1 MHRHRWCG
9 ATATEGAGSPLTP
22 SVGQGAHASRSGGQ
36 QTSATWSQIAQ
47 ALQRPTVLAV
57 VSHGSFPCD
66 TGDQE
71 PKAQGC
77 ENRVDITHTP
87 TCAHTHTSR
96 LGRGANLRAA
106 AARPV
111 LAVAT
116 RSPALGCARQR
127 LRSDRGNGGDQA
139 VHGRATGR
147 SSCGHRRRGRSIRRA
162 STRGTRGKVV
172 LSHQRAP
179 VSYSLAELIDGTS
192 RGVVAAIPAQD
203 DASEGAIRVALHV
216 GRRRPRTMLRLGSQP
231 VSQRETPPFQA
242 ARAIILVP
250 GS

>member
-1 MHRHRWCG
+1 MEASLAILG
-9 ATATEGAGSPLTP
+9 IKSPRRKDVRTGLT
-22 SVGQGAHASRSGGQ
+22 S
-36 QTSATWSQIAQ
+36 
-47 ALQRPTVLAV
+47 
-57 VSHGSFPCD
+57 SH
-66 TGDQE
+66 
-71 PKAQGC
+71 
-77 ENRVDITHTP
+77 TH